1 MKALQGGP
9 IDSQD
14 CSPTNK
20 DKWGWGEGV
29 GGQCHSPGLLQAV
42 QAEGDST
49 CRLSAESKAA
59 QPLSLGRQRRCH
71 QFVQTL
77 DQRLCCHSYS

>member
-14 CSPTNK
+14 CPPTNK
-20 DKWGWGEGV
+20 DKELG

-59 QPLSLGRQRRCH
+59 QPLPLGRQRRCD
-71 QFVQTL
+71 QFVQT
-77 DQRLCCHSYS
+77 